1 MSSLTTLQII
11 FLVGGVSFAA
21 IFIAGVL
28 AVTWYVWRSKVRVEA
43 LDKTHMYRGHWNN
56 TLWIY
61 GILITIAFGF
71 FFLYF
76 LQFWGQGVTSG
87 VLWGRWI
94 LMIFV
99 GFLYSY
105 CLTVVM
111 TTNSKDVASALL
123 VFSATMAYFV
133 LWLATWVSVL
143 QAHALALTVS
153 GAFFLGSMILYVFPF
168 NKWTVEGSKYHDD
181 IDGVPWG
188 AHYHKVLYIVT
199 GVVYIA
205 YFIIWFLS
213 TTNGLLMVISPN
225 SEAACFLVFDVVWVA
240 LLMVY
245 MIVLTSTHMIKV
257 FENEDQIAAEKRA
270 NPLLSPVAPLRSGT
284 GLLTP
289 KSSRDR
295 K

>member
-11 FLVGGVSFAA
+11 FLVGGVSFAV
-21 IFIAGVL
+21 IFLFGVG
-28 AVTWYVWRSKVRVEA
+28 AVSWYVWRSKVRVDG
-43 LDKTHMYRGHWNN
+43 LDKTHMYRAHWNN

-61 GILITIAFGF
+61 SILIADAFGF
-71 FFLYF
+71 LFLYM

-99 GFLYSY
+99 GFFNAY
-105 CLTVVM
+105 CLAYVM
-111 TTNSKDVASALL
+111 TTNSKDVASVSL
-123 VFSATMAYFV
+123 VVTATLAYFV
-133 LWLATWVSVL
+133 LWLATWVTVM
-143 QAHALALTVS
+143 QAHAWALTFS
-153 GAFFLGSMILYVFPF
+153 GAFFLASLLLYVYPF
-168 NKWTVEGSKYHDD
+168 NKWTVEGSKYHED

-188 AHYHKVLYIVT
+188 AHYHKAFYIVNAI
-199 GVVYIA
+199 VYIA

-213 TTNGLLMVISPN
+213 TTNGLLTVISAT
-225 SEAACFLVFDVVWVA
+225 SEAACFLVWDVVWVA

-245 MIVLTSTHMIKV
+245 MVVLTSTHMIKV

-270 NPLLSPVAPLRSGT
+270 SPVLTPVTQLRSGG
-284 GLLTP
+284 GLLAP